1 MPMVCGVGSQEDGTG
16 WRHPGDPI
24 SGTKWV
30 HSCLRCLSKA
40 LGQDGYQVDR
50 MTVRR
55 LLKKQ
60 DQPLKANC
68 EERTGPPHPDRDRQ
82 FRYIQQVKRL
92 FLAAEQPVIS
102 VDTKKKELIGNF
114 KKSRSSL
121 VSPGGGS
128 QCPRF
133 PARCSWSSSALW
145 YLRPQ
150 TQQGLRGSWDLSR
163 DFAVRYGT
171 LPPYN
176 NTLFVSSQPRIQ
188 DNRIWRCHP
197 NTYPDGLL
205 QCLVAVK
212 QTAGRVPWSGILDG
226 VGLAM
231 PCFHRAIASSA
242 TAPASSSHPVP
253 LVLESTIPELPV
265 PSVRCAAARCHGK
278 P

>member
-40 LGQDGYQVDR
+40 LGQDGYQVGR

-92 FLAAEQPVIS
+92 FLAAEQPVIG

-114 KKSRSSL
+114 KN
-121 VSPGGGS
+121 PGRAWCRQAKEVNVHDFRHDALGRAAPYGIYDLRHNKGYVAVGTSAETS
-128 QCPRF
+128 QSATGPYNHIITHYLSAVN
-133 PARCSWSSSALW
+133 PAYKITEYGAAIPTLILMACCSALLLSNRLPAECLGAGFW
-145 YLRPQ
+145 MELGLLCRAFTALLPAQQPLR
-150 TQQGLRGSWDLSR
+150 RR
-163 DFAVRYGT
+163 V
-171 LPPYN
+171 
-176 NTLFVSSQPRIQ
+176 RIQ
-188 DNRIWRCHP
+188 F
-197 NTYPDGLL
+197 L
-205 QCLVAVK
+205 
-212 QTAGRVPWSGILDG
+212 S
-226 VGLAM
+226 
-231 PCFHRAIASSA
+231 F
-242 TAPASSSHPVP
+242 
-253 LVLESTIPELPV
+253 
-265 PSVRCAAARCHGK
+265 
-278 P
+278 